1 LEGVRKLRTQKEA
14 LSIMGVAGG
23 GDPPG
28 VNALKFAEIVA
39 ATVLA
44 GELNL
49 LAALA
54 SGHLAKAHEKLGRG
68 GARRA
73 RIER

>member
-1 LEGVRKLRTQKEA
+1 
-14 LSIMGVAGG
+14 MGVAGG

-54 SGHLAKAHEKLGRG
+54 SGHLARAHEKLGRG
-68 GARRA
+68 KVRGARTRT
-73 RIER
+73 

>member
-1 LEGVRKLRTQKEA
+1 
-14 LSIMGVAGG
+14 MGVAGG

-28 VNALKFAEIVA
+28 VNALKLAEIVA
-39 ATVLA
+39 AIVLA

-68 GARRA
+68 RA
-73 RIER
+73 RQARLER